1 MQRDKDWPMI
11 RRLMDSHYDEYRT
24 QPTDD
29 RVRFWLRESR
39 TPDVL
44 IAVAAEYHDLC
55 REVMKIRPLL
65 VETLRACRTTLCQE
79 PAKEEAA
86 EKSADEHY
94 WRPLMR
100 ELESLSAAGSISVAT
115 SGPGIL

>member
-1 MQRDKDWPMI
+1 MMQRDKDWPMI

-65 VETLRACRTTLCQE
+65 VELSEHAAPRFARSLLKKKLRRN
-79 PAKEEAA
+79 
-86 EKSADEHY
+86 
-94 WRPLMR
+94 RLMNII
-100 ELESLSAAGSISVAT
+100 GD
-115 SGPGIL
+115 P